1 MSTVTQRTARPEP
14 ALSLS
19 LARAGAGEPLTP
31 TVNTGE
37 LRRQLPELAW
47 AFFEMVSLEPLT
59 AIGVTT
65 LDGTN
70 IYMSEQGARLLGGDG
85 ASNTHFVGRTMNE
98 FFPPEVTNERLEL
111 FKRLEPGGPPV
122 LIRNL
127 WNGNQLTAW
136 FRRFPTSP
144 GAPDQDV
151 IIVRGRLVPGDLRSL
166 YPPEMVTLFYS
177 SFVRLGPLDCL
188 SDQELRVMA
197 LIGAG
202 MTVREAAKTLHRAE
216 KTIESH
222 CTAIHRKLG
231 LRDRVEV
238 ARLAQRAGLTL
249 EDAERTRV

>member
-1 MSTVTQRTARPEP
+1 MTTVTQRATRPEL
-14 ALSLS
+14 ALSMS
-19 LARAGAGEPLTP
+19 IARAGAVGPLTP
-31 TVNTGE
+31 TINLDE

-59 AIGVTT
+59 AIGVVTI
-65 LDGTN
+65 DGKN
-70 IYMSEQGARLLGGDG
+70 IYMSEHGARLLGGDG
-85 ASNTHFVGRTMNE
+85 ASNARFVGRSMGE
-98 FFPPEVTNERLEL
+98 FFPPEVTNERLEI
-111 FKRLEPGGPPV
+111 FRRMEPGDPPV

-136 FRRFPTSP
+136 FRRFPTSS
-144 GAPDQDV
+144 GIPDQDV
-151 IIVRGRLVPGDLRSL
+151 MIVRGRLVPGDLRSL
-166 YPPEMVTLFYS
+166 YPPEMVTLVYS

-231 LRDRVEV
+231 VRDRVEV

-249 EDAERTRV
+249 EDADRTRV

>member
-1 MSTVTQRTARPEP
+1 MSIVTQRATRPEP
-14 ALSLS
+14 APSMS
-19 LARAGAGEPLTP
+19 ITRAGAVGPLTP
-31 TVNTGE
+31 TINLEE

-59 AIGVTT
+59 AIGVVTI
-65 LDGTN
+65 DGKS

-85 ASNTHFVGRTMNE
+85 ASNARFVGRSLNE
-98 FFPPEVTNERLEL
+98 IFPPEITGERLDI
-111 FKRLEPGGPPV
+111 FRRIEPGGPPV

-136 FRRFPTSP
+136 FRRFPTSS

-151 IIVRGRLVPGDLRSL
+151 LIVRGRLVPGDLRAL
-166 YPPEMVTLFYS
+166 YPPEMVTLIYS

-188 SDQELRVMA
+188 TNQELRVMA

-202 MTVREAAKTLHRAE
+202 MTVRETGRTLFRAE

-238 ARLAQRAGLTL
+238 AKLAQRAGLTV
-249 EDAERTRV
+249 EDADRTRV